1 MPSVIPVE
9 QCEDASGINES
20 AGVHGFFASIDRAD
34 RNRSAFLERAARA
47 CLAGLE
53 KAKREARDVA
63 IIDVHAD
70 RLNQEAM
77 DVLDY
82 QAGSR

>member
-1 MPSVIPVE
+1 MGYSYLVRVKTSITLP
-9 QCEDASGINES
+9 DDLLKR
-20 AGVHGFFASIDRAD
+20 IDRAD

-47 CLAGLE
+47 YLAGLE

-63 IIDVHAD
+63 IIDTHAD
-70 RLNQEAM
+70 RLNQEAI

-82 QAGSR
+82 QGLP